1 MTLQSSRPAS
11 QRQLQVGEMIR
22 HALSEVLVHGSL
34 RDPALA
40 GHSITV
46 TEVRSSQD
54 LRSAIVYVVPLGAG
68 TVDYGEDAS
77 GIVAGL
83 QRSAGYLRH
92 RVNEAVSLKYS
103 PQLTFALDN
112 SFAEARRVQD
122 VLDSPAVARDLK
134 STTEDDGSS

>member
-1 MTLQSSRPAS
+1 
-11 QRQLQVGEMIR
+11 MIR

-34 RDPALA
+34 RDPMLA
-40 GHSITV
+40 GRSITV

-68 TVDYGEDAS
+68 TVDYGEDAG

-103 PQLTFALDN
+103 PQLTFVLDN

-122 VLDSPAVARDLK
+122 VLDSPAVARDLR
-134 STTEDDGSS
+134 STTEDDASS